1 MTSVNERSA
10 EAEQAEVVAFLSGWA
25 GAGHRFT
32 THGAHVFVAGGEAIK
47 IKRAVRYPYLD
58 FSTLELRR
66 RACERELEVN
76 RANAPQIYL
85 GVAAITREA
94 DGRLAIGGNGSPVEW
109 VVRMRAFDQADLL
122 GARVAAGELDPAM
135 AGAVAEAVL
144 AAHARAAIAHG
155 IDAPA
160 RLAAVA
166 EQLRAGFA
174 GHPGIFARSDLL
186 AFEQRAGREL
196 ARARPC
202 LARRAAAGCVRR
214 VHGDLHL
221 DNIVL
226 WQGQPVLFDAIEFDE
241 ALATVDMLHDLAFLL
256 MDLERRGRRPSANLV
271 LNRYLWRGRSA
282 LDLEG
287 LAAMPLWLGLR
298 AGVRALVAADKL
310 QHAGGD
316 VDAGRRAEALG
327 YLAAALRFLD
337 PAGPRIVA
345 VGGLSGT
352 GKSTLAA
359 ALAPDV
365 GPSPGA
371 VHLRSDLERK
381 AMLRVEETHRL
392 GPEAYTAQAN
402 ERVYA
407 ELFRKARLAAAAGH
421 GVVVD
426 AVFAR
431 AHEREA
437 AEAMAAELGVPF
449 QGLWLTAPREVLL
462 ARVDARVGDAS
473 DATPD
478 VVERQLAGDVGPMSW
493 TEVDAGGSAA
503 ETLAGARRAL
513 DK

>member
-1 MTSVNERSA
+1 MTSVNDRDE
-10 EAEQAEVVAFLSGWA
+10 EAAQAEVVAFLSGWA

-32 THGAHVFVAGGEAIK
+32 THGAHVFVAGTEAIK

-76 RANAPQIYL
+76 RANAPQLYL

-94 DGRLAIGGNGSPVEW
+94 DGRLAMGGNGAPVEW
-109 VVRMRAFDQADLL
+109 AVRMRAFDQADLL
-122 GARVAAGELDPAM
+122 GARAAAGELDPAM
-135 AGAVAEAVL
+135 ARAVADAVFASHARAPVAQSVDSAGRLGAVA
-144 AAHARAAIAHG
+144 
-155 IDAPA
+155 D
-160 RLAAVA
+160 
-166 EQLRAGFA
+166 QLVAGFA
-174 GHPGIFARSDLL
+174 RHAGIFAEPERQAL
-186 AFEQRAGREL
+186 ERAARAQL
-196 ARARPC
+196 VRARPC

-241 ALATVDMLHDLAFLL
+241 ALATVDLLHDLAFLL

-271 LNRYLWRGRSA
+271 LNRYLWRARSD

-287 LAAMPLWLGLR
+287 LAAMPLCLGLR

-310 QHAGGD
+310 RHAGGD
-316 VDAGRRAEALG
+316 ADAGKRAEAQACI
-327 YLAAALRFLD
+327 AAALRFLH
-337 PAGPRIVA
+337 PAGPCVVA
-345 VGGLSGT
+345 VGGPSGT

-359 ALAPDV
+359 TLAADI

-371 VHLRSDLERK
+371 VHLRSDVERK
-381 AMLRVEETHRL
+381 AMLGVEETHRL
-392 GPEAYTAQAN
+392 GPEAYTPQAQA
-402 ERVYA
+402 RVYA
-407 ELFRKARLAAAAGH
+407 ELLRKARLVAMAGH

-431 AHEREA
+431 AHERET

-462 ARVDARVGDAS
+462 ARVGARAADAS

-493 TEVDAGGSAA
+493 TEVDASGSAA
-503 ETLAGARRAL
+503 DTLAAARRAL
-513 DK
+513 AS